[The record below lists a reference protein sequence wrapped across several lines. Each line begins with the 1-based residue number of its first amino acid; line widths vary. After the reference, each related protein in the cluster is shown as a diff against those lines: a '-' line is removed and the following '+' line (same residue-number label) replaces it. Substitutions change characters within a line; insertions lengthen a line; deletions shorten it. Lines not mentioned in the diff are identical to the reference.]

1 MEKINSSTLQQNN
14 SSTLQQ
20 KEGHNSDQVIIPPKV
35 VEVYVSVGK
44 MLHHY
49 KSGIYKIIKYIHHTL
64 TFIM

>member
-20 KEGHNSDQVIIPPKV
+20 QEGQNSDQVIIPPKV

-49 KSGIYKIIKYIHHTL
+49 KSGIL
-64 TFIM
+64 Q